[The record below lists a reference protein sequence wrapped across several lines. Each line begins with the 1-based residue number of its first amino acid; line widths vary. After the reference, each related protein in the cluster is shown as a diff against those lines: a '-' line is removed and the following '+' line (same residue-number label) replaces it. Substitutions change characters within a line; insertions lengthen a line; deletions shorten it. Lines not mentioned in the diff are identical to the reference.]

1 MLNLSFTDIFRYSM
15 SLTPLFITC
24 FLIMGSVL
32 NQDVK
37 GLVYLGGILIVA
49 ILTIGFKRLFR
60 IAKPVLYNAE
70 TCQVFNLPPLITE
83 FSAPDFNSMFL
94 SFTTMYLIMPMAYG
108 AAQMNA
114 LLIIILGVFILG
126 NGVTRYMMKCNN
138 LTDILVGNFLG
149 SGLGGGYF
157 FAFWASGNKKLLFTD
172 NLDSNKVMCNRPSKQ
187 TFKCSVYKNGQLI
200 KNL

>member
-1 MLNLSFTDIFRYSM
+1 MLNLSFSGVIRYCM
-15 SLTPLFITC
+15 SLAPLFITC

-49 ILTIGFKRLFR
+49 ILTVGFKRLFR
-60 IAKPVLYNAE
+60 ISPPTDYNAE
-70 TCQVFNLPPLITE
+70 MCQVFNLPPLITE

-94 SFTTMYLIMPMAYG
+94 SFTTMYLLMPMAYG
-108 AAQMNA
+108 GAQLNA
-114 LLIIILGVFILG
+114 LLIIILGIFVLG
-126 NGVTRYMMKCNN
+126 NGVTRYMTQCNN
-138 LTDILVGNFLG
+138 LSDILVGNLLG
-149 SGLGGGYF
+149 SGLGVGYF
-157 FAFWASGNKKLLFTD
+157 FAFWASDNKKLLFTD

-187 TFKCSVYKNGQLI
+187 TFKCAVYKNGQII

>member
-1 MLNLSFTDIFRYSM
+1 MLNLSFTDVFRYCM
-15 SLTPLFITC
+15 SLAPLFISC

-49 ILTIGFKRLFR
+49 ILTVGFKRLFR
-60 IAKPVLYNAE
+60 IAKPAAYNPD
-70 TCQVFNLPPLITE
+70 TCQVFDLPPLVTE

-94 SFTTMYLIMPMAYG
+94 SFTTMYLVMPMAYG
-108 AAQMNA
+108 AAQLNA
-114 LLIIILGVFILG
+114 LLIIILGIFILG
-126 NGVTRYMMKCNN
+126 NGVTRYMTKCNN
-138 LTDILVGNFLG
+138 LTDIFIGNLLG
-149 SGLGGGYF
+149 SGLGVGYF
-157 FAFWASGNKKLLFTD
+157 FAFWSSNNKKLLFID

-187 TFKCSVYKNGQLI
+187 TFKCAVYKNGQLI